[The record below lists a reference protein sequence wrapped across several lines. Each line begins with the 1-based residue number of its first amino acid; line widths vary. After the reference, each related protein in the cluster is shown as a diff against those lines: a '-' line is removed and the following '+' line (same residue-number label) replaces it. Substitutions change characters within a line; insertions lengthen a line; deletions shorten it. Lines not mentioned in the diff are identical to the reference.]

1 MTYQQI
7 YQQNPGMSANGG
19 RTSANATAA
28 RYPRKIGSF
37 VGFGERWRM
46 STNAG
51 GSSMWWARQDSNL
64 QPDRYERPALTI
76 ELQAPP
82 RPARNIAGQR
92 CRHRLQ
98 GGPPRRNAAR
108 AAWRRLQLS
117 PPTHRQT
124 PPPCAIFRSHRQTGG
139 RIRPA
144 SSASGCRQAR
154 RTAPPA
160 SGPSSPR

>member
-28 RYPRKIGSF
+28 GYSRKIKGF

-82 RPARNIAGQR
+82 ECRIKRPATVPTPLTMLPVIRQCRVPALELLRGRQR
-92 CRHRLQ
+92 
-98 GGPPRRNAAR
+98 
-108 AAWRRLQLS
+108 
-117 PPTHRQT
+117 
-124 PPPCAIFRSHRQTGG
+124 
-139 RIRPA
+139 
-144 SSASGCRQAR
+144 
-154 RTAPPA
+154 
-160 SGPSSPR
+160 